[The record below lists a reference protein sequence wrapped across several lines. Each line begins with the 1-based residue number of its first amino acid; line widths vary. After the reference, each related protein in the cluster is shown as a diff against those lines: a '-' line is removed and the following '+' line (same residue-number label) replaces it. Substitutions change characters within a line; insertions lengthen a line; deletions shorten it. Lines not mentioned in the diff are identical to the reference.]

1 MWLADEEFKDS
12 TLSQFDSVTLGI
24 FDGDGLGL
32 FGVDLC
38 KPFDGNVLWL
48 IEEDFRIKG
57 IILGYLMVMPG
68 GLDGHMLKF
77 NDGDFNAD
85 FVGLIN
91 DDFNGDFNG
100 DYKIDFSRGFNG
112 GMLRQ

>member
-1 MWLADEEFKDS
+1 
-12 TLSQFDSVTLGI
+12 
-24 FDGDGLGL
+24 
-32 FGVDLC
+32 
-38 KPFDGNVLWL
+38 
-48 IEEDFRIKG
+48 
-57 IILGYLMVMPG
+57 MVMPG